1 MKTPLLLSLTLAI
14 VVLGEPATLED
25 LKEKAEAGNKD
36 AQYQVGAHYLEG
48 KSSVRELAMKWLI
61 KASEAGHAGAQY
73 LLGDLYHRSHFKV
86 PGIGYDIDLA
96 MKWYNRSA
104 EAGDL
109 KAQLTLVRLY
119 GKGAKGVSKDTLLAE
134 KWQAKVTEQ
143 YIRMAEE
150 GDISAQYMLGY
161 YYRFGKGGL
170 DANRSLA
177 LKWHE
182 SAAMGGHKKAMTE
195 CYILYANKDRLKSY
209 AWSLTSQYFY
219 GTIVSGQTWLDHEKQ
234 LEAEAISRKW
244 VKQISA
250 NMKAKKP

>member
-14 VVLGEPATLED
+14 VVFGEPATLED

-134 KWQAKVTEQ
+134 SGRLRSPNNIFVWPRKV
-143 YIRMAEE
+143 
-150 GDISAQYMLGY
+150 ISVPSICLVTIT
-161 YYRFGKGGL
+161 GL
-170 DANRSLA
+170 
-177 LKWHE
+177 
-182 SAAMGGHKKAMTE
+182 
-195 CYILYANKDRLKSY
+195 
-209 AWSLTSQYFY
+209 
-219 GTIVSGQTWLDHEKQ
+219 EK
-234 LEAEAISRKW
+234 
-244 VKQISA
+244 VD
-250 NMKAKKP
+250 